1 MKTFLKKIVKPLLA
15 VGLSLSVVAVTG
27 VAVSAAKKEPVESN
41 AYYSPSA
48 HYEVSDTASEL
59 ASYYSSISDS
69 DTGSSLLSKLQSL
82 NSSKRKRTIG
92 YGGIG
97 TNTSGACIYTDYD
110 LNSTATDS
118 NGQTYGTK
126 VASFYTKTA
135 ATGWNREHM
144 WPNSHGGNHVEAD
157 ILHTRPTIQSEN
169 SSRGNSF
176 YVEGKNSSSAGW
188 DPYTAGYDAEV
199 RGECARVILY
209 CVVAYPSFT
218 LSGADSH
225 STSNSN
231 KDNMMG
237 NMNTLIKWHFDY
249 MPNVYEMNRNNGAE
263 YLQGNR
269 NPFVDHPE
277 YVAKIWSNFNSTV
290 STLCTNNSTKYSNW
304 TPGAYAN
311 YGENTPVNTTG
322 VFVSS
327 TSKSMTVGD
336 DVTISATSSNNSS
349 ITWTTSDSSV
359 VSISSSSASSGTAI
373 TLHAEAAGNATIT
386 AKATIGGTQYTA
398 SCTVTVSESGGSGE
412 GGEGGESGDNVTI
425 TVSDIPSQY
434 SSTSFT
440 ASGYSFGCSNIGNSY
455 TSGSMQ
461 WKSGQGYMYNTSPI
475 SNISGIKIN
484 TSGGTFS
491 GTIYT
496 GSSSHP
502 TSGTSYSITN
512 GNTVNISGSPSYF
525 TIKAGTV
532 SGGAKCGDI
541 TIYRTASKTL
551 SSISVSTAPT
561 KTTYTAGEYFD
572 PTGLVITRTYSD
584 STSDTYTYANHTSE
598 FSFSPST
605 STALTTSNVSVTIT
619 YGGKSTSQAI
629 TVNAAAK
636 TLSSISISGQT
647 TSFTVDDTFSFGGTV
662 TAHFSD
668 SSSSNVTTSATFSGY
683 NMSVAGNYTVTVS
696 YTYSGTT
703 KTTTYSITVQSSGG
717 SGGGSSGS
725 QRISANT
732 SSTYYETGDIYPT
745 GSTSSASA
753 SCDAFSVSWLK
764 NGSSNSIANSYAEIR
779 VYASHSFTI
788 TPKDGYTITSIVI
801 TANNTTY
808 ANAVGG
814 SSLNNCTKDV
824 DGSTVTLTPTNG
836 ASAVGFTNTAQ
847 SRINYIVVN
856 YNEPSGS
863 TEATLSSISVSTAPT
878 KTTYTAGENFD
889 PTGLVITRNYSDSTS
904 DTYAYAG
911 HTSEFT
917 FSPTTSAALTT
928 GDTSVTISYGG
939 KSTTQAITVNSS
951 SSQTSTGT
959 VTYTDLPTSYQ
970 TSTTERT
977 AASGIKFIAYNLA
990 NYSSKMQFK
999 ASGGYFQTT
1008 EALPL
1013 TTVTINNRETNA
1025 LTVYGST
1032 NGTSFSTSIT
1042 GTNDVYDLSG
1052 YKYVKIMKNGSGAAY
1067 CASIDID
1074 YETSSDWADYFLANI
1089 GCTANGSVE
1098 PSGSWSTFS
1107 TKYQSLASADK
1118 TTLQNATGNVSGTN
1132 IEQAVRLYDYIVGKY
1147 GTTKYNDFIG
1157 RNPSKLGYN
1166 SSIFAITNGGSMT
1179 PIIVITSLASVAA
1192 IGALV
1197 FIKKRKED

>member
-27 VAVSAAKKEPVESN
+27 VTVSAAKKEPVESN

-157 ILHTRPTIQSEN
+157 ILHTRPTISSEN

-218 LSGADSH
+218 LSDADSH

-311 YGENTPVNTTG
+311 YGENTPVNTAG
-322 VFVSS
+322 VTISNSS
-327 TSKSMTVGD
+327 MSITNGKTA
-336 DVTISATSSNNSS
+336 TISATSSNNGNISWS
-349 ITWTTSDSSV
+349 TSNSSV
-359 VSISSSSASSGTAI
+359 VSISSSSAASGSSI
-373 TLHAEAAGNATIT
+373 TLTAEALGTATIT
-386 AKATIGGTQYTA
+386 ASVTISGTQYTKT
-398 SCTVTVSESGGSGE
+398 CTVTV
-412 GGEGGESGDNVTI
+412 
-425 TVSDIPSQY
+425 
-434 SSTSFT
+434 T
-440 ASGYSFGCSNIGNSY
+440 A
-455 TSGSMQ
+455 
-461 WKSGQGYMYNTSPI
+461 P
-475 SNISGIKIN
+475 
-484 TSGGTFS
+484 
-491 GTIYT
+491 
-496 GSSSHP
+496 
-502 TSGTSYSITN
+502 
-512 GNTVNISGSPSYF
+512 
-525 TIKAGTV
+525 
-532 SGGAKCGDI
+532 
-541 TIYRTASKTL
+541 KTL
-551 SSISVSTAPT
+551 SSISVSDQKTSFVVGSSFSFEGTVTANYTDSTSSNVTSSATFSGYNMSLIGSQTVTVSYTEGNTT
-561 KTTYTAGEYFD
+561 KTTTYTITVAAAGQSGNFD
-572 PTGLVITRTYSD
+572 QTYSYSDLSRWSLTNYTSQSGYLLCPNTSDTTSVALFSHIFNDKTITSNVVITIHCATYGSGSSPTSSTFTTYTSNACTTQVTAAQSGTLPTSSTYTDAIYTITKSNAQTFVDDLAIKITKPGRQIRLQSIRIVFDYTTASSTTAALSSISLNTDNVTKTFAVGSTFSYTGLVVTAHYSD
-584 STSDTYTYANHTSE
+584 ESSATVTPTSVSSPNMSTTGEKTVTVTYTESDVTK
-598 FSFSPST
+598 
-605 STALTTSNVSVTIT
+605 TAT
-619 YGGKSTSQAI
+619 YTI

-668 SSSSNVTTSATFSGY
+668 SSSSNVTASATFSGY
-683 NMSVAGNYTVTVS
+683 NMSVAGNYTITVS

-703 KTTTYSITVQSSGG
+703 KTATYSITVQSSGG
-717 SGGGSSGS
+717 SGGQTTESFDKV
-725 QRISANT
+725 T
-732 SSTYYETGDIYPT
+732 
-745 GSTSSASA
+745 STS
-753 SCDAFSVSWLK
+753 
-764 NGSSNSIANSYAEIR
+764 E
-779 VYASHSFTI
+779 
-788 TPKDGYTITSIVI
+788 I
-801 TANNTTY
+801 TAGTY
-808 ANAVGG
+808 LIVFETNSVAFDGG
-814 SSLNNCTKDV
+814 
-824 DGSTVTLTPTNG
+824 
-836 ASAVGFTNTAQ
+836 
-847 SRINYIVVN
+847 
-856 YNEPSGS
+856 
-863 TEATLSSISVSTAPT
+863 
-878 KTTYTAGENFD
+878 
-889 PTGLVITRNYSDSTS
+889 
-904 DTYAYAG
+904 
-911 HTSEFT
+911 
-917 FSPTTSAALTT
+917 LTT
-928 GDTSVTISYGG
+928 LDATSNTISVTISNNKIEATTETKAAAFTIATMTGG
-939 KSTTQAITVNSS
+939 FSICSASGKYIGRSANSNGLDAGTSAVKNTISISNNNAVITAEGNTTLRFNNENGQKRFRYYKSGQQAIQFYKLVESSAGSSYGVNDWVSEFLS
-951 SSQTSTGT
+951 DITCDSTGVNAPVFIT
-959 VTYTDLPTSYQ
+959 SWSAFKTSYG
-970 TSTTERT
+970 TLSSTDQNTLKT
-977 AASGIKFIAYNLA
+977 AV
-990 NYSSKMQFK
+990 SK
-999 ASGGYFQTT
+999 
-1008 EALPL
+1008 E
-1013 TTVTINNRETNA
+1013 
-1025 LTVYGST
+1025 
-1032 NGTSFSTSIT
+1032 NGTDIQKA
-1042 GTNDVYDLSG
+1042 VY
-1052 YKYVKIMKNGSGAAY
+1052 K
-1067 CASIDID
+1067 
-1074 YETSSDWADYFLANI
+1074 
-1089 GCTANGSVE
+1089 
-1098 PSGSWSTFS
+1098 
-1107 TKYQSLASADK
+1107 
-1118 TTLQNATGNVSGTN
+1118 
-1132 IEQAVRLYDYIVGKY
+1132 YDYIIAKY
-1147 GTTKYNDFIG
+1147 GTTTYENFIG
-1157 RNPSKLGYN
+1157 RNAMQLGYN
-1166 SSIFAITNGGSMT
+1166 MSVFAITNSGSMT